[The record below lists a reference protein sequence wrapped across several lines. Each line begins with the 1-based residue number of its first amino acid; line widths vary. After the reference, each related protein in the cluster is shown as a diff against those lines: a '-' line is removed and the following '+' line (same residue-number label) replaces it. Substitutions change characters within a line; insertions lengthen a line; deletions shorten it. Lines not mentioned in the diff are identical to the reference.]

1 MKARTIIVCLVAALA
16 LGFYLGAVSGAFAV
30 TQADKPRDPPPAGD
44 QFDEGPVL
52 VRLPAAHLAPFRF
65 IF

>member
-30 TQADKPRDPPPAGD
+30 TQAEKPRDPPPAGD

-52 VRLPAAHLAPFRF
+52 VRLPGASTNHIRY

>member
-1 MKARTIIVCLVAALA
+1 MKARTIIVCGVALAALA
-16 LGFYLGAVSGAFAV
+16 FWLGAVSGAFAV
-30 TQADKPRDPPPAGD
+30 TGAEQHINPPPAGD

-52 VRLPAAHLAPFRF
+52 VRLPGASTTATRF